1 MKKYL
6 TIIFLMVGAGC
17 KFETAYG
24 PTPYTVF
31 SGETSSSTSLAVG
44 TGGISITIPLLLPL
58 TIPGQKVDIIAAA
71 DTAVF
76 MKGTVCSYNRATG
89 NLVVDVSEANG
100 SGTYSGWKVVF
111 GKTPAQVLDSLRQ
124 AYVAMKF
131 GMFIHFNM
139 STFGRCCCT
148 ECYSVSGE
156 WGTANADPNL
166 FSPESLDCG
175 QWADAASAAGCRYM
189 ILTAKHHDGFC
200 LWPSAYTAHDVAS
213 SSWRG
218 GNGDVLREF
227 VDSARAEGLIVGF
240 YYSIRDWTNGYS
252 MSFIKGQLTEL
263 LTGYGDLVCLW
274 TDGWAWDVGYVRVSY
289 DTIRELVRSIQPNC
303 LLVENNYY
311 CSMRN
316 TDIVEYELPVVGAPK
331 AGNVLPSEGCLS
343 IRSDLCWFWHP
354 VDECALLTAEAV
366 VNYLND
372 YNARSA
378 ALLLD
383 LTPDT
388 TGRIPQ
394 CQVDRMNEVGAL
406 LQ

>member
-1 MKKYL
+1 
-6 TIIFLMVGAGC
+6 
-17 KFETAYG
+17 
-24 PTPYTVF
+24 
-31 SGETSSSTSLAVG
+31 
-44 TGGISITIPLLLPL
+44 
-58 TIPGQKVDIIAAA
+58 
-71 DTAVF
+71 
-76 MKGTVCSYNRATG
+76 
-89 NLVVDVSEANG
+89 
-100 SGTYSGWKVVF
+100 
-111 GKTPAQVLDSLRQ
+111 
-124 AYVAMKF
+124 
-131 GMFIHFNM
+131 
-139 STFGRCCCT
+139 
-148 ECYSVSGE
+148 
-156 WGTANADPNL
+156 
-166 FSPESLDCG
+166 
-175 QWADAASAAGCRYM
+175 M